1 MILTKDYG
9 GGILWVMPN
18 ERAPENLLP
27 TIDENIITE
36 PAEFNEGDQLEVAFQ
51 NIVRVQP
58 ELGLQVDNYIGL
70 AGRDATERDSM
81 KQAVVLIYSFLESQ
95 AEAETNLVRADGS
108 LAKRNGI
115 HHAIYPERKPDESL
129 LPVVDNLTKHQVFA
143 KLSEQ
148 PGLLDVTYWR
158 VLEKQPELSLYIEAG
173 RDSTEIQRIKEMMA
187 IPYLLIEAQA
197 EVDRMKLLTEDLPA

>member
-1 MILTKDYG
+1 MILTKDYR

-27 TIDENIITE
+27 TINENIITE

-70 AGRDATERDSM
+70 AGRDAGERGNM
-81 KQAVVLIYSFLESQ
+81 KQAVVLIYLFLEAQ
-95 AEAETNLVRADGS
+95 AKAETDLVRADGS
-108 LAKRNGI
+108 LTKRNGI
-115 HHAIYPERKPDESL
+115 HHAIYPERTPDESL
-129 LPVVDNLTKHQVFA
+129 LPVVDNPTKHQVFA

-158 VLEKQPELSLYIEAG
+158 VLEKQPELSLYIESG
-173 RDSTEIQRIKEMMA
+173 RDSVEVQRIKEMMA

-197 EVDRMKLLTEDLPA
+197 EADRMKLLTEDLPA

>member
-129 LPVVDNLTKHQVFA
+129 LPVVDNPTKHEVFA